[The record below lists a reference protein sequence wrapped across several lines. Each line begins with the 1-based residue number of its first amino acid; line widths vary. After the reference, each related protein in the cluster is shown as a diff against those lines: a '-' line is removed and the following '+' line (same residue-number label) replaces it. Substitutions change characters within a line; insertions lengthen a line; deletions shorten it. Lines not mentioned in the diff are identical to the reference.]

1 MTQGHHRQAM
11 EGGAERFNNTN
22 ERTVYLEM
30 MYWADKRGVI
40 RRTQQDIAEDTLMHR
55 VTVSNAIR
63 ALTDKGLIRKV
74 RHGRYAIPN
83 AGYESGDTGGTSL
96 VQSAML
102 RLSRDGGR
110 TVLVDPESDG
120 DGTARDTM
128 LEAQRAGLAEATGY
142 AADGAL
148 TWRIVEP

>member
-11 EGGAERFNNTN
+11 EGGTERFSNTN

-40 RRTQQDIAEDTLMHR
+40 RRTQQDMAEDTLMHR

-83 AGYESGDTGGTSL
+83 AHYEPSSANGTSV

-110 TVLVDPESDG
+110 TVVIDPEADQ

-128 LEAQRAGLAEATGY
+128 LEAQREGLAKAAGY

-148 TWRIVEP
+148 VWHIVEP